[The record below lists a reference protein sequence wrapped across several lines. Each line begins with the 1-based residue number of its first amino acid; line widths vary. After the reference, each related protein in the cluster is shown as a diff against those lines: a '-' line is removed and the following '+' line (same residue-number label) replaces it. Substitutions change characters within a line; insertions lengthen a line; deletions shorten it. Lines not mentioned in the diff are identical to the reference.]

1 MRSLKL
7 NIFEIIILILILM
20 LIAVVASGCQLQ
32 GVSVGGAYLK
42 TDVEVFGQKSEID
55 EFMPM
60 VLVNFSIGE
69 KNK

>member
-1 MRSLKL
+1 
-7 NIFEIIILILILM
+7 M